1 MLRRIVQRHASTP
14 ESESEPES
22 VSESESEPIAIS
34 ESESKPIAI
43 SESNAVSE
51 PVPKPT
57 EQWVQLYIGL
67 WSGC

>member
-14 ESESEPES
+14 ESVSEPDS
-22 VSESESEPIAIS
+22 VS

-57 EQWVQLYIGL
+57 EQWMQLFIGL